1 MVTTKNLILFVSY
14 IFIDF
19 DISFLTLTHTK
30 IFMKNHYCRND
41 LGLSSLNWNDFRLKK
56 SLCSCWS
63 EQV

>member
-1 MVTTKNLILFVSY
+1 MVPTKNLILFVSY

-41 LGLSSLNWNDFRLKK
+41 LGLSSLNWNDFCLKK